1 MRRNNFSSAADRRWQ
16 RRYERIQQRKEEE
29 RERRE
34 RQESEEYYKAFYPLC
49 HDLDIQ
55 SVIRSAPTVT
65 VTMPTF
71 DEPNYNGTV
80 ITREAWESAMEQ
92 FSETTADTR
101 QRELAQS
108 IGRIARGEADESDN
122 SRIYSYLQEELYRE
136 FTRAAEQ
143 YRVGEEIHEREAQE
157 VPQGRGYRVRNMVVD
172 DYCGFTF
179 KNGGEII
186 FHDLGE
192 TPEPE
197 QELEVGDDSALDA
210 FLGEFLAPGA

>member
-34 RQESEEYYKAFYPLC
+34 RQESEEYYEAFYPSY

-55 SVIRSAPTVT
+55 SVIQSAPTVT
-65 VTMPTF
+65 VTLPAF
-71 DEPNYNGTV
+71 DRPNLNGTV
-80 ITREAWESAMEQ
+80 VTREAWESAMAE

-101 QRELAQS
+101 QRDLAQS
-108 IGRIARGEADESDN
+108 IGRIARGEADESDS

-143 YRVGEEIHEREAQE
+143 YRVGEEIHEREARE
-157 VPQGRGYRVRNMVVD
+157 VPQGRGYRARTMVVD
-172 DYCGFTF
+172 DFCGFTF
-179 KNGGEII
+179 KNGEGIF
-186 FHDLGE
+186 FHDLE
-192 TPEPE
+192 ESLEPE
-197 QELEVGDDSALDA
+197 QDLEAGDASALDA

>member
-34 RQESEEYYKAFYPLC
+34 WTEDYLEAYLPPY
-49 HDLDIQ
+49 HDLNIQ
-55 SVIRSAPTVT
+55 SVIQSAPTFT

-71 DEPNYNGTV
+71 DQPNLNGTV

-101 QRELAQS
+101 RRELAQS
-108 IGRIARGEADESDN
+108 IGRIARGEADESDS

-179 KNGGEII
+179 KNGGGIF
-186 FHDLGE
+186 FHDLDE
-192 TPEPE
+192 TPESE

>member
-34 RQESEEYYKAFYPLC
+34 RHESEEYYEAFYPSY

-71 DEPNYNGTV
+71 DQPNLNGTV
-80 ITREAWESAMEQ
+80 ITREAWESAMAE

-108 IGRIARGEADESDN
+108 IGRIARGEADESDS
-122 SRIYSYLQEELYRE
+122 SRIYSYLQEEIYRE

-143 YRVGEEIHEREAQE
+143 YRVGEEIHEREARG
-157 VPQGRGYRVRNMVVD
+157 VPQGRGYRARSMFVD
-172 DYCGFTF
+172 DGYGFTWE
-179 KNGGEII
+179 NGTVYFGV
-186 FHDLGE
+186 DLS
-192 TPEPE
+192 PEPESE
-197 QELEVGDDSALDA
+197 QELEAGDDSALDA
-210 FLGEFLAPGA
+210 FLGSFAGAK

>member
-34 RQESEEYYKAFYPLC
+34 RSESEEYYEAFYPSY

-65 VTMPTF
+65 VTVPAF
-71 DEPNYNGTV
+71 DRPNLNGTV
-80 ITREAWESAMEQ
+80 ITREAWESAMAE

-101 QRELAQS
+101 QRDLAQS
-108 IGRIARGEADESDN
+108 IGRIARGEADESDSERIN
-122 SRIYSYLQEELYRE
+122 SYIQEEIFRE
-136 FTRAAEQ
+136 FQRASE
-143 YRVGEEIHEREAQE
+143 RFRTEMEEHERATRENS
-157 VPQGRGYRVRNMVVD
+157 QGRGYRVQNMMVHD
-172 DYCGFTF
+172 GYGFTWE
-179 KNGGEII
+179 NGTVYFGV
-186 FHDLGE
+186 DMS
-192 TPEPE
+192 PEPE
-197 QELEVGDDSALDA
+197 QELEAGDDSALDA

>member
-34 RQESEEYYKAFYPLC
+34 RTEDYYEAYYPSC
-49 HDLDIQ
+49 HDIDIH
-55 SVIRSAPTVT
+55 SVIQSAPTVT

-71 DEPNYNGTV
+71 DEPNLNGTV
-80 ITREAWESAMEQ
+80 ITREAWESAMAE

-108 IGRIARGEADESDN
+108 IGRIARGEADEADS
-122 SRIYSYLQEELYRE
+122 SRIYSYLQEEIYRE

-143 YRVGEEIHEREAQE
+143 YRRGEEIHEQAVRER
-157 VPQGRGYRVRNMVVD
+157 PQGRGYRVQNMVVD
-172 DYCGFTF
+172 DFCGFTF

-186 FHDLGE
+186 FHDLDE
-192 TPEPE
+192 SQEPE
-197 QELEVGDDSALDA
+197 QELEAGDASALDA

>member
-34 RQESEEYYKAFYPLC
+34 RQESEEYYEAFYPSY
-49 HDLDIQ
+49 HDIDIQ

-65 VTMPTF
+65 VTMPAF

-80 ITREAWESAMEQ
+80 ITRDAWESAMEQ

-101 QRELAQS
+101 QRELAHS
-108 IGRIARGEADESDN
+108 LGRIARGEADESDSERIN
-122 SRIYSYLQEELYRE
+122 SYIQEEIFRE
-136 FTRAAEQ
+136 FQRASERFHAEM
-143 YRVGEEIHEREAQE
+143 EEHERSTQEAQR
-157 VPQGRGYRVRNMVVD
+157 GRGYRAHTMVVD

-186 FHDLGE
+186 FHELDE
-192 TPEPE
+192 EPPVEPE
-197 QELEVGDDSALDA
+197 LEAGDASALDA